1 MNLPENFADIMP
13 NTAAELAKLPGA
25 QKPIAGASGPQPLTP
40 EEQALTAEAYRFLRI
55 FRDGCRDY
63 HDKIRDNRE
72 IVRMKDPYQDTG
84 KKQDG
89 EPKMLQLQTLK
100 STFNNC
106 VADQLDNMPEAAL
119 LPERPGLE
127 EVAEDMSDVVR
138 FVFNRNG
145 YEELHRRRVE
155 DYFIGTALT
164 QVVWD
169 ADMDGGKGNV
179 AIDRWPIEQFLWDPQ
194 EPDIQNARALIKVT
208 WHPLSWF
215 SAHYPDKAQYIG
227 SEENEHDQIGL
238 SEAISNLS
246 GDEDRAMLMEYW
258 YRKYDAKKRRY
269 TINVAFLAGGALLEN
284 QTDVYRHGMYPFVM
298 EPFNYIEG
306 QPVGDGLID
315 QLTPMMRYVNRYAHY
330 IDENTRMAAKNRLL
344 VRKNAQL
351 DMEALVDF
359 DQNIIEGQNI
369 DEESVRWFQ
378 SKPLNGMVTQQMLQ
392 FQTDIKQDS
401 GQSQWTRGE
410 TAGGV
415 TAASAISALQ
425 EAGGKIT
432 REHTLMLNQG
442 FKKIVEQVLWL
453 VCQFYTNRQEQMI
466 TGKDGKARE
475 VLMSASHLRGD
486 DAPPEEMPPEELLMK
501 IDELLPGENGMP
513 GLGSRI
519 RDRAK
524 KKAAKRRKNSLMP
537 PPYTVQVQVSRR
549 NPLRVQAQNELFIQ
563 AYTMAA
569 QAGQQFPLKMLF
581 ELLTVDGKDRIMP
594 VLEEVD
600 QQTQMIQALMQEN
613 QMLKE
618 SNANM
623 QGALSDY
630 NQKLMAGAGA
640 MDAQARPQMSAQ
652 ALGIGG
658 NEAALVGGTT
668 R

>member
-1 MNLPENFADIMP
+1 MPE
-13 NTAAELAKLPGA
+13 TAAQLRKFPGA
-25 QKPIAGASGPQPLTP
+25 QKPLSVAAGTQPLT
-40 EEQALTAEAYRFLRI
+40 EAERMLVAEAYKFLRI
-55 FRDGCRDY
+55 FRDGCKDY

-84 KKQDG
+84 KKQEG
-89 EPKMLQLQTLK
+89 EPRMLQLQTLK

-119 LPERPGLE
+119 LPERPGME
-127 EVAEDMSDVVR
+127 SVAEDMSDVVR
-138 FVFNRNG
+138 FVFNQNG

-164 QVVWD
+164 QIVWD
-169 ADMDGGKGNV
+169 EDMDGGNGNV
-179 AIDRWPIEQFLWDPQ
+179 AIDRWPIESFLWDPQ

-215 SAHYPDKAQYIG
+215 AAHYPDKAPYIG
-227 SEENEHDQIGL
+227 SDDSEYDTTGL
-238 SEAISNLS
+238 SEAVTSLS

-258 YRKYDAKKRRY
+258 YRRYDSRKRRY
-269 TINVAFLAGGALLEN
+269 TINVALLAGGALLEN
-284 QTDVYRHGMYPFVM
+284 RTNVYNHGMYPFVM

-315 QLTPMMRYVNRYAHY
+315 QLAPMMRYVNRYAHY

-344 VRKNAQL
+344 VRENAQL
-351 DMEALVDF
+351 DMDALVDF
-359 DQNIIEGQNI
+359 DQNIVRGKSI
-369 DEESVRWFQ
+369 DDESVRWFQ
-378 SKPLNGMVTQQMLQ
+378 SKPLNSMAAQQMLQ

-466 TGKDGKARE
+466 TGRDGKSRK

-486 DAPPEEMPPEELLMK
+486 DAPPEEMPPIELLQQM
-501 IDELLPGENGMP
+501 DAMLPGAEGAM

-519 RDRAK
+519 RERAMQ
-524 KKAAKRRKNSLMP
+524 KAQKRRKNNLAP

-594 VLEEVD
+594 VLEEAD
-600 QQTQMIQALMQEN
+600 QQAQMIQQLMQEN
-613 QMLKE
+613 AMLKE
-618 SNANM
+618 SNDSMKNT
-623 QGALSDY
+623 LNDY
-630 NQKLMAGAGA
+630 NQQLIAGVHATP
-640 MDAQARPQMSAQ
+640 AQQGSPQMSAQ

-658 NEAALVGGTT
+658 NESALVGGPK
-668 R
+668 

>member
-1 MNLPENFADIMP
+1 MNLPENFAATMP
-13 NTAAELAKLPGA
+13 DTAAELAKLPGA
-25 QKPIAGASGPQPLTP
+25 QKPLSGMSGPQPLTP
-40 EEQALTAEAYRFLRI
+40 EEQMLTIEAYKFFRI

-63 HDKIRDNRE
+63 HDKVRVNRE
-72 IVRMKDPYQDTG
+72 ILRMKDPYQDTG
-84 KKQDG
+84 KKLDG
-89 EPKMLQLQTLK
+89 EPRMLQLQTLK

-119 LPERPGLE
+119 RPERPGLE
-127 EVAEDMSDVVR
+127 SVAEDMSDVVR
-138 FVFNRNG
+138 FVFNQNG
-145 YEELHRRRVE
+145 YEELHRKRVE
-155 DYFIGTALT
+155 DYFVSTALT
-164 QVVWD
+164 QIVWD
-169 ADMDGGKGNV
+169 EDMDNGKGNV

-194 EPDIQNARALIKVT
+194 EPDIQNARALIKFT
-208 WHPLSWF
+208 WHPMSWF
-215 SAHYPDKAQYIG
+215 AAHYPDKAQYIG
-227 SEENEHDQIGL
+227 SDDAEYDEHSLEGAVSKI
-238 SEAISNLS
+238 S

-258 YRKYDAKKRRY
+258 YRRYDAKKRRY
-269 TINVAFLAGGALLEN
+269 TINVAFFAGGALLEN
-284 QTDVYRHGMYPFVM
+284 NTNVYNHGMYPFVM

-315 QLTPMMRYVNRYAHY
+315 QLAPMMRYVNRYAHY
-330 IDENTRMAAKNRLL
+330 MDENARMSAKNRLL

-351 DMEALVDF
+351 DMEALADF

-369 DEESVRWFQ
+369 DDESVRWFQ
-378 SKPLNGMVTQQMLQ
+378 SKPLNGMITQQMLQ

-475 VLMSASHLRGD
+475 VMMAASHLRGD
-486 DAPPEEMPPEELLMK
+486 DAPPEEMPPEELLMQ
-501 IDELLPGENGMP
+501 IDQMLPGENGMP
-513 GLGSRI
+513 GLGSMI

-524 KKAAKRRKNSLMP
+524 KKAAKRRKNSLAP

-581 ELLTVDGKDRIMP
+581 ELLVVDGKDRIMP
-594 VLEEVD
+594 VLEQVD
-600 QQTQMIQALMQEN
+600 QQTQMLQALMQEN

-623 QGALSDY
+623 QGTLNEY
-630 NQKLMAGAGA
+630 NQKMLAGAQTP
-640 MDAQARPQMSAQ
+640 MQAAPQMSAQ
-652 ALGIGG
+652 ALGVGG
-658 NEAALVGGTT
+658 NEAALVGGP
-668 R
+668 RK

>member
-1 MNLPENFADIMP
+1 MNLPENFAATMP
-13 NTAAELAKLPGA
+13 DTAAELAKLPGA
-25 QKPIAGASGPQPLTP
+25 QKPLSGMSGPQPLTP
-40 EEQALTAEAYRFLRI
+40 EEQMLTIEAYKFFRI

-63 HDKIRDNRE
+63 HDKVRVNRE
-72 IVRMKDPYQDTG
+72 ILRMKDPYQDTG
-84 KKQDG
+84 KKLDG
-89 EPKMLQLQTLK
+89 EPRMLQLQTLK

-127 EVAEDMSDVVR
+127 SVAEDMSDVVR
-138 FVFNRNG
+138 FVFNQNG
-145 YEELHRRRVE
+145 YEELHRKRVE
-155 DYFIGTALT
+155 DYFVSTALT
-164 QVVWD
+164 QIVWD
-169 ADMDGGKGNV
+169 EDMDNGKGNV

-194 EPDIQNARALIKVT
+194 EPDIQNARALIKFT
-208 WHPLSWF
+208 WHPMSWF
-215 SAHYPDKAQYIG
+215 AAHYPDKAQYIG
-227 SEENEHDQIGL
+227 SDDAEYDEHSLEGAVSKI
-238 SEAISNLS
+238 S

-258 YRKYDAKKRRY
+258 YRRYDAKKRRY
-269 TINVAFLAGGALLEN
+269 TINVAFFAGGALLEN
-284 QTDVYRHGMYPFVM
+284 NTNVYNHGMYPFVM

-315 QLTPMMRYVNRYAHY
+315 QLAPMMRYVNRYAHY
-330 IDENTRMAAKNRLL
+330 MDENARMSAKNRLL

-351 DMEALVDF
+351 DMEALADF

-369 DEESVRWFQ
+369 DDESVRWFQ
-378 SKPLNGMVTQQMLQ
+378 SKPLNGMITQQMLQ

-475 VLMSASHLRGD
+475 VMMAASHLRGD
-486 DAPPEEMPPEELLMK
+486 DAPPEEMPPEELLMQ
-501 IDELLPGENGMP
+501 IDQMLPGENGMP
-513 GLGSRI
+513 GLGSMI

-524 KKAAKRRKNSLMP
+524 KKAAKRRKNSLAP

-581 ELLTVDGKDRIMP
+581 ELLVVDGKDRIMP
-594 VLEEVD
+594 VLEQVD
-600 QQTQMIQALMQEN
+600 QQTQMLQALIQEN

-623 QGALSDY
+623 QGTLNEY
-630 NQKLMAGAGA
+630 NQKMLAGA
-640 MDAQARPQMSAQ
+640 QAPMQAAPQMSAQ
-652 ALGIGG
+652 ALGVGG
-658 NEAALVGGTT
+658 NEAALVGGP
-668 R
+668 RK

>member
-1 MNLPENFADIMP
+1 MEFEGFDAPQ
-13 NTAAELAKLPGA
+13 TAAEAAKLPGA
-25 QKPIAGASGPQPLTP
+25 QKPLSGMSAPQPLTA
-40 EEQALTAEAYRFLRI
+40 EEQALTAEAYKFLRI
-55 FRDGCRDY
+55 FRDGCREY
-63 HDKIRDNRE
+63 HDKIKDNRE

-84 KKQDG
+84 KKQEG
-89 EPKMLQLQTLK
+89 EPKILQLQTLK

-106 VADQLDNMPEAAL
+106 VADQLDNMPEAML

-127 EVAEDMSDVVR
+127 SVAEDMSDVVR
-138 FVFNRNG
+138 FVFNQNG

-164 QVVWD
+164 QIVWD
-169 ADMDGGKGNV
+169 EDMDGGKGNV
-179 AIDRWPIEQFLWDPQ
+179 AIDRWPIESFLWDPQ

-208 WHPLSWF
+208 WHPMSWF
-215 SAHYPDKAQYIG
+215 AAHYPERAQYIG
-227 SEENEHDQIGL
+227 SEDAVHDEIGL
-238 SEAISNLS
+238 NAELYRLS

-258 YRKYDAKKRRY
+258 YRRYDAKTRRY
-269 TINVAFLAGGALLEN
+269 TINVAFFAGGALLEN

-315 QLTPMMRYVNRYAHY
+315 QLAPMMRYVNRYAHY

-351 DMEALVDF
+351 DMNALVDF
-359 DQNIIEGQNI
+359 DQNIIEGANI

-453 VCQFYTNRQEQMI
+453 VCQFYTERQEQMI

-475 VLMSASHLRGD
+475 VMMNASHLRGD
-486 DAPPEEMPPEELLMK
+486 DAPPEEMPPEELLAQ
-501 IDELLPGENGMP
+501 IDQMLPGEGNMP
-513 GLGSRI
+513 GLGGRI
-519 RDRAK
+519 RKRAED
-524 KKAAKRRKNSLMP
+524 KAKKRRKNNLAP

-594 VLEEVD
+594 MLEEVD
-600 QQTQMIQALMQEN
+600 QQTQMLQQLMQEN
-613 QMLKE
+613 ATLKE

-623 QGALSDY
+623 QGTIDDY
-630 NQKLMAGAGA
+630 NQKLLNSA
-640 MDAQARPQMSAQ
+640 AQPQMSAQ

-658 NEAALVGGTT
+658 NESALTGAVQ
-668 R
+668 

>member
-1 MNLPENFADIMP
+1 MPE
-13 NTAAELAKLPGA
+13 TAAQLRKFPGA
-25 QKPIAGASGPQPLTP
+25 QKPLSAAAGTQPLT
-40 EEQALTAEAYRFLRI
+40 EAERMLVAEAYKFLRI
-55 FRDGCRDY
+55 FRDGCKDY

-84 KKQDG
+84 KKQEG
-89 EPKMLQLQTLK
+89 EPRMLQLQTLK

-119 LPERPGLE
+119 LPERPGME
-127 EVAEDMSDVVR
+127 SVAEDMSDIVR
-138 FVFNRNG
+138 FVFNQNG

-164 QVVWD
+164 QIVWD
-169 ADMDGGKGNV
+169 EDMDGGNGNV
-179 AIDRWPIEQFLWDPQ
+179 AIDRWPIESFLWDPQ

-215 SAHYPDKAQYIG
+215 AAHYPDKAPYIG
-227 SEENEHDQIGL
+227 SDDSEYDTTGL
-238 SEAISNLS
+238 SEAVTSLS

-258 YRKYDAKKRRY
+258 YRRYDSRKRRY
-269 TINVAFLAGGALLEN
+269 TINVALLAGGALLEN
-284 QTDVYRHGMYPFVM
+284 RTNIYNHGMYPFVM

-315 QLTPMMRYVNRYAHY
+315 QLAPMMRYVNRYAHY

-344 VRKNAQL
+344 VRENAQL
-351 DMEALVDF
+351 DMDALVDF
-359 DQNIIEGQNI
+359 DQNIVRGKSI
-369 DEESVRWFQ
+369 DDESVRWFQ
-378 SKPLNGMVTQQMLQ
+378 SKPLNSMAAQQMLQ

-466 TGKDGKARE
+466 TGRDGKSRS

-486 DAPPEEMPPEELLMK
+486 DAPPEDMPPIELLQQM
-501 IDELLPGENGMP
+501 DAMLPGAEGAM

-519 RDRAK
+519 RERAMQ
-524 KKAAKRRKNSLMP
+524 KAQKRRKNNLAP

-594 VLEEVD
+594 VLEEAD
-600 QQTQMIQALMQEN
+600 QQAQMIQQLMQEN
-613 QMLKE
+613 AMLKE
-618 SNANM
+618 SNDSMRTTLN
-623 QGALSDY
+623 DY
-630 NQKLMAGAGA
+630 NQQLIAGVQAA
-640 MDAQARPQMSAQ
+640 PAQQGSPQMSAQ

-658 NEAALVGGTT
+658 NESALVGGPK
-668 R
+668 

>member
-1 MNLPENFADIMP
+1 MNLPENFAVVMP
-13 NTAAELAKLPGA
+13 ETAAALAKQPGA
-25 QKPIAGASGPQPLTP
+25 QKPLGGMVGPQPLTP
-40 EEQALTAEAYRFLRI
+40 DERLLTAEAYKFLKI
-55 FRDGCRDY
+55 FRDGCQEY

-84 KKQDG
+84 KKQEG

-138 FVFNRNG
+138 FVFNQNG

-164 QVVWD
+164 QIVWD

-179 AIDRWPIEQFLWDPQ
+179 AIDRWPIESFLWDPQ

-215 SAHYPDKAQYIG
+215 AAHYPERARYIG
-227 SEENEHDQIGL
+227 SEENEHDNVGL
-238 SEAISNLS
+238 NAELVRLS

-258 YRKYDAKKRRY
+258 YRRYDAKKRRY
-269 TINVAFLAGGALLEN
+269 TINVAFFAGGALLEN

-315 QLTPMMRYVNRYAHY
+315 QLAPMMRYVNRYAHY
-330 IDENTRMAAKNRLL
+330 MDENARMSAKNRLL

-351 DMEALVDF
+351 DMEALADF

-369 DEESVRWFQ
+369 DDENVRWFQ
-378 SKPLNGMVTQQMLQ
+378 SKPLNGMITQQMLQ

-475 VLMSASHLRGD
+475 VMMNASHLRGD
-486 DAPPEEMPPEELLMK
+486 DAPPEEMPPEELLMQ
-501 IDELLPGENGMP
+501 IDQMLPGDGSMP
-513 GLGSRI
+513 GLGSMI
-519 RDRAK
+519 CDHAV
-524 KKAAKRRKNSLMP
+524 KKAKKRRKNNLAP

-581 ELLTVDGKDRIMP
+581 ELLVVDGKDRIMP

-600 QQTQMIQALMQEN
+600 QQTQMLQQLMQEN

-623 QGALSDY
+623 QGTLDQY
-630 NQKLMAGAGA
+630 NQKLMGSVAP
-640 MDAQARPQMSAQ
+640 QPQMSSQ

-658 NEAALVGGTT
+658 NEAALVGGV
-668 R
+668 RK